1 MNNTAFMNGEL
12 VEAKYVHA
20 IKFNWKIAIV
30 LKCEDENLMELIANH
45 FHVDPL
51 GIKDID
57 DLADFMVIKG
67 FLMWVLSKQNQDVW
81 VLKHS

>member
-20 IKFNWKIAIV
+20 IKFNWKIAII
-30 LKCEDENLMELIANH
+30 LQGEDENLMELIANH
-45 FHVDPL
+45 FRVDPS